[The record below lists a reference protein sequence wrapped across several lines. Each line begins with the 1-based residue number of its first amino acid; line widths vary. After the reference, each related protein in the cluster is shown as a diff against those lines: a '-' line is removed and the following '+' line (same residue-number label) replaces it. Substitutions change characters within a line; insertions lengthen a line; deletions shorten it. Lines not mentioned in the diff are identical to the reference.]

1 MGDFEYEKTYKAW
14 KWDIP
19 KKYNIGADVVDKH
32 AALKNRNKVALYWEN
47 ATGETAK
54 YTFGDLKNLSNKF
67 GNALKKIG
75 FKKGD
80 RFLIRLPN
88 IPAFQISF
96 LGGVK
101 IGAVP
106 IPSSV
111 MFREHEIE
119 YRMNDSSAKA
129 VITTPK
135 FVKEVHA
142 IKKNCK
148 TLEHIIVVGDA
159 QTGESS
165 YDELMKGSSS
175 NLDLEPTKSTD
186 IAFFCYTSGTTG
198 NPKGA
203 VHLHRWVPGNDP
215 SVIFW
220 QNALETDIVAHTG
233 DLNWIYPLGN
243 GFLYTWRWGIST
255 FVYDGKFDP
264 VHWFELMEKYRVTNL
279 ASVPTAY
286 RMFLTIKDA
295 EKTYD
300 LSAL

>member
-1 MGDFEYEKTYKAW
+1 
-14 KWDIP
+14 
-19 KKYNIGADVVDKH
+19 
-32 AALKNRNKVALYWEN
+32 
-47 ATGETAK
+47 
-54 YTFGDLKNLSNKF
+54 
-67 GNALKKIG
+67 
-75 FKKGD
+75 
-80 RFLIRLPN
+80 
-88 IPAFQISF
+88 
-96 LGGVK
+96 
-101 IGAVP
+101 
-106 IPSSV
+106 

-119 YRMNDSSAKA
+119 YRINDSSAKA

-159 QTGESS
+159 QA
-165 YDELMKGSSS
+165 DELSFDASDERMPHVILISNRQKALISHFSATPQAPQVILKARCICIAGSQAMTLACSS
-175 NLDLEPTKSTD
+175 GRT
-186 IAFFCYTSGTTG
+186 
-198 NPKGA
+198 
-203 VHLHRWVPGNDP
+203 
-215 SVIFW
+215 
-220 QNALETDIVAHTG
+220 ALETDLVAHTG

-255 FVYDGKFDP
+255 LVYDGKFDP

-300 LSAL
+300 LSILTSLHLSRRATQP